1 MPARQRARRPR
12 YVGSPFPAHP
22 SFLRCQILALRW
34 LRRGLVE
41 VYNHSMRAEVI
52 PKLTY
57 EEFRQLP
64 ADGKHYELIH
74 GEVHLTPA
82 PNTKHQFV
90 VHNLDIALSLYV
102 QKNKLGEVWEAP
114 LDVRLA
120 EDTALQPDLVFVGS
134 GRVEIVREEFI
145 AGAPDLVVEVLSA
158 STAVHD
164 RATKLPIYAQA
175 GEPEVW
181 LIDSQAKTVEVL
193 KLQGKK
199 YFVDAILAG
208 DQVLTSDLFPGW
220 QLPLHD
226 LFDFHGR
233 F

>member
-1 MPARQRARRPR
+1 MRRR
-12 YVGSPFPAHP
+12 K
-22 SFLRCQILALRW
+22 
-34 LRRGLVE
+34 GLVE
-41 VYNHSMRAEVI
+41 VYNALMGTQVI

-57 EEFRQLP
+57 EEFRHLP
-64 ADGKHYELIH
+64 DDGKRYELIG

-114 LDVRLA
+114 LDVRLT
-120 EDTALQPDLVFVGS
+120 EDTALQPDLVFVAS
-134 GRVEIVREEFI
+134 TRVEIVREEFI

-164 RATKLPIYAQA
+164 RATKWPIYAEA
-175 GEPEVW
+175 GVPEVW

-199 YFVDAILAG
+199 YFVDATLAG
-208 DQVLTSDLFPGW
+208 EQVLTSNLFPGW
-220 QLPLHD
+220 ELPLHD
-226 LFDFHGR
+226 LFDFRGR

>member
-1 MPARQRARRPR
+1 M
-12 YVGSPFPAHP
+12 GT
-22 SFLRCQILALRW
+22 
-34 LRRGLVE
+34 
-41 VYNHSMRAEVI
+41 EVI

-64 ADGKHYELIH
+64 DDGKRYELIG
-74 GEVHLTPA
+74 GEVRLTPA
-82 PNTKHQFV
+82 PSTKHQFV
-90 VHNLDIALSLYV
+90 VHNLDMALSPYV
-102 QKNKLGEVWEAP
+102 QENKLGEVWEAP

-120 EDTALQPDLVFVGS
+120 EDTALQPDLVFVAS
-134 GRVEIVREEFI
+134 TRVEIVREEFI

-164 RATKLPIYAQA
+164 RATKLPIYAEA
-175 GEPEVW
+175 GVPEFW

-193 KLQGKK
+193 KLQGNK
-199 YFVDAILAG
+199 YFVDATLAG
-208 DQVLTSDLFPGW
+208 DQVLISNLFPSW
-220 QLPLHD
+220 QLSLRD

>member
-1 MPARQRARRPR
+1 MRRR
-12 YVGSPFPAHP
+12 K
-22 SFLRCQILALRW
+22 
-34 LRRGLVE
+34 GLVE
-41 VYNHSMRAEVI
+41 VYNALMGTQVI

-57 EEFRQLP
+57 EEFRHLP
-64 ADGKHYELIH
+64 DDGRRYELIG

-114 LDVRLA
+114 LDVRLT
-120 EDTALQPDLVFVGS
+120 EDTALQPDLVFVAS
-134 GRVEIVREEFI
+134 TRVEIVREEFI

-164 RATKLPIYAQA
+164 RATKLPIYAEA
-175 GEPEVW
+175 GVPEVW

-199 YFVDAILAG
+199 YFVEVTLAG
-208 DQVLTSDLFPGW
+208 DQVLASSLFPGW

-226 LFDFHGR
+226 LFDFRGR